1 MVSRSVPKFLYYVL
15 VQKKFP
21 LTAMDEQ
28 KERNKGLQVSLRNQQ
43 GKYRVT
49 HFACYKNKN
58 NIMIIEN
65 WIRTSQQKKQY
76 LLHDF

>member
-28 KERNKGLQVSLRNQQ
+28 IERNGGLQVSLRN
-43 GKYRVT
+43 
-49 HFACYKNKN
+49 
-58 NIMIIEN
+58 
-65 WIRTSQQKKQY
+65 
-76 LLHDF
+76 